1 MNTSTLNISSVTEKD
16 EDEYYC
22 EASNNV
28 TDESKTAVVA
38 VLSKN
43 TGTVIILFTYLC
55 SNMYIHSTVYS
66 ELKAFD
72 DDSNCEN
79 QTIIITVLSVLL
91 AIAVVCIVGLV
102 IRNVQLNKK
111 HAENKSKEK

>member
-1 MNTSTLNISSVTEKD
+1 MSRMNQKLLLLLFYQKTLVQLLFCLLIYVVT
-16 EDEYYC
+16 C
-22 EASNNV
+22 
-28 TDESKTAVVA
+28 TF
-38 VLSKN
+38 
-43 TGTVIILFTYLC
+43 IPLF
-55 SNMYIHSTVYS
+55 IG

-111 HAENKSKEK
+111 HAENESKEK